1 MLAVRHEADARPML
15 RLLEPL
21 LTAGDGALG
30 RLVLGRQGF
39 GQLARAAGLQ
49 CLESEDLD
57 RAWRWLSLAT
67 RLAPDDARAQFFS
80 GMTALGRKDAAEAR
94 ARFQTAADLDPGSSL
109 AHSALAQM
117 SLPGPGYYDVL
128 RRIHEHLRPRTY
140 LEIGVEAGRSLALAL
155 PGTRAIGIDPEPQ
168 LAAPPAPGVTVH
180 AMTSEAFFARHDVRA
195 ELGGAPID
203 LAFIDGMHTFESA
216 LRDFIEIE
224 KHCTPRS
231 TILFHDGYPLDR
243 TTADRERR
251 TKFWSGDIW
260 RLVLALRKYRPDLSV
275 HTVTTAPTGLGLV
288 RRLDPGSRVLEE
300 RFREIER
307 EFLAL
312 DYSVLDAD
320 KRGMLAA
327 VANDWEQ
334 IVPLLS

>member
-1 MLAVRHEADARPML
+1 
-15 RLLEPL
+15 
-21 LTAGDGALG
+21 
-30 RLVLGRQGF
+30 
-39 GQLARAAGLQ
+39 
-49 CLESEDLD
+49 
-57 RAWRWLSLAT
+57 
-67 RLAPDDARAQFFS
+67 
-80 GMTALGRKDAAEAR
+80 MTALGRKDAAEAR

-251 TKFWSGDIW
+251 TKFWSGDVW

>member
-1 MLAVRHEADARPML
+1 ML
-15 RLLEPL
+15 RLLEAL
-21 LTAGDGALG
+21 LTAGGGALG
-30 RLVLGRQGF
+30 RLVLGRQAF
-39 GQLARAAGLQ
+39 SQLVREAGLQ
-49 CLESEDLD
+49 CLETQDLD

-67 RLAPDDARAQFFS
+67 RLAPDDARAQFLS
-80 GMTALGRKDAAEAR
+80 GVTALGRGDVADAR
-94 ARFQTAADLDPGSSL
+94 TRFQTAADLDPGSSQ

-155 PGTRAIGIDPEPQ
+155 PGTRAVGIDPAPQ

-180 AMTSEAFFARHDVRA
+180 AMTSAEFFARHDIRA

-224 KHCTPRS
+224 KHCTAQS

-260 RLVLALRKYRPDLSV
+260 RLVLALRRHRPDLSV

-300 RFREIER
+300 RFHEIER

-312 DYSVLDAD
+312 DYSVLEAD

-334 IVPLLS
+334 IAPLLS